1 MVLDRP
7 TALRTNRC
15 RWHAAPPTLDQAGV
29 KDLLRRECR
38 APTGSVVQIPFAGAE
53 RLMVADP
60 GANTLVDEEG
70 PADGVTDFA
79 ARATVVFVS
88 GYVMTAPARA
98 AQVWQLVALARSHG
112 ATVVLDVVPHRVEQ
126 LAPSLLGLLESVD
139 AVMGEA
145 RTLHHLYGPG
155 GMPASGTRGDG
166 GSGAQ
171 DSPGTSASRRAP
183 VQRP

>member
-1 MVLDRP
+1 
-7 TALRTNRC
+7 
-15 RWHAAPPTLDQAGV
+15 
-29 KDLLRRECR
+29 
-38 APTGSVVQIPFAGAE
+38 
-53 RLMVADP
+53 MVADP

-155 GMPASGTRGDG
+155 GMPASERETEALARRILQVHQLAVVRPSNGRELIAAEAGQLTWRDTGYDQLPAARRS
-166 GSGAQ
+166 GSH
-171 DSPGTSASRRAP
+171 DRRNIAILADWL
-183 VQRP
+183 VATGRVT